1 MTGHTTIR
9 PWPLS
14 VVSWISIALIA
25 AGVLLTGVSWWF
37 LLLSAVGAYGPGLL
51 REFGY
56 LHDRDEFQRLAAYRA
71 GYHAYLIS
79 GILAF
84 SLVAFFRSSD
94 LQINDLEE
102 LSTLFLTCLSFT
114 WLLSSLIGFWGA
126 QKSAYRFLLTFGIIW
141 LAFTIL
147 SNTGSEWRGWM
158 PLLLHPLLAIPFFIL
173 AILSLRLPRLA
184 GLLLLLSAG
193 GLTWF
198 FQFFQRDNLAIINQA
213 IVFILFIGPLIAS
226 GVALLSTSTIRS
238 SSHHA
243 SGDGNDDEDDT
254 DDDDA

>member
-1 MTGHTTIR
+1 MTGQATLR

-14 VVSWISIALIA
+14 LVSCVSIALVA

-37 LLLSAVGAYGPGLL
+37 LLISAAGAYGPGLL

-56 LHDRDEFQRLAAYRA
+56 LHDRDEFQRMAAYRA

-79 GILAF
+79 GILAML
-84 SLVAFFRSSD
+84 LVAFFRASD
-94 LQINDLEE
+94 LQFNDLEE
-102 LSTLFLTCLSFT
+102 LATLFLTSLSFT

-126 QKSAYRFLLTFGIIW
+126 QKSAYRFLLTFGIVW

-147 SNTGSEWRGWM
+147 SNTGSEWRGWL

-184 GLLLLLSAG
+184 GTLLLVSAVA
-193 GLTWF
+193 LTWF
-198 FQFFQRDNLAIINQA
+198 FQFFQRDNSAIINQA

-226 GVALLSTSTIRS
+226 GVALLSTSTLRS
-238 SSHHA
+238 SSTHA
-243 SGDGNDDEDDT
+243 IDDDNDDEDES